1 MSVDRE
7 SRPAAVP
14 VEVPVEEPVEI
25 PASAPP
31 PGTVLALSISAGIA
45 VLLLGLW
52 AGNALTPEVI
62 PGLPSAGPFTPWALP
77 IAKFVFDL
85 SALVTVGALVAAV
98 ALVPSTGADVTATG
112 IRCLRAAAVWA
123 AVWAASALVT
133 FVLTLADILGVP
145 ASQVLDSNTLS
156 SFAGSISQGR
166 ALLFVFGLA
175 VIVAAAAPFVVSLDS
190 GAVLLL
196 VSVVALLPVPLTG
209 HAAGAA
215 DHDVATSS
223 LVAHVVAGSLW
234 VGGLLALVLYV
245 RRSSGA
251 LSVAVPRFSALALW
265 CYIAIGLSGLVNAWV
280 RLGGVD
286 ALWSSRYG
294 LLVVGKVAAFVALGV
309 FGWWHRRRAQSF
321 LRLAAGEVV
330 VMTAT
335 IGLAV
340 ALSRTR
346 TPVPDVPAT
355 DISAAES
362 VLGFDLPPYS
372 LSEVLTGWR
381 PDMIVLLVVGT
392 VLWLYLAGVRRL
404 SRRDVHWPFGRTLAW
419 IGGLAVAAFVLNS
432 GLAAYGRAL
441 FSAHMLQHM
450 TLTMIVPILLGMGAP
465 ITLALRA
472 LPAHPA
478 TGPRGAREWLL
489 VMLHSR
495 IARFL
500 THPVVALTLY
510 VVTLYGFYFT
520 PLFDLSHRSHLAH
533 ALMHLHFIAI
543 GCLYFWP
550 ILGIDPMPRKLPPLG
565 RILLLF
571 ASVPF
576 HAFFGVALMSSST
589 VLSEEWYASLGLP
602 WVDSLLA
609 DQNVGAG
616 IAWSFGEVP
625 TVLVLLAIFVQWYR
639 SDNREAKRADRR
651 ADRDG
656 DAELAAYND
665 YLAHLANRHEQ
676 RS

>member
-1 MSVDRE
+1 MAVDRE
-7 SRPAAVP
+7 SRLT
-14 VEVPVEEPVEI
+14 
-25 PASAPP
+25 APP
-31 PGTVLALSISAGIA
+31 EAAAAESGPSPRAVLTTAIAAGIA
-45 VLLLGLW
+45 ILLLGLW
-52 AGNALTPEVI
+52 IGDALTPQTI
-62 PGLPSAGPFTPWALP
+62 PGLPDPGALTPWALP
-77 IAKFVFDL
+77 TAKFLFDL
-85 SALVTVGALVAAV
+85 SALATVGALLAGV
-98 ALVPSTGADVTATG
+98 ALVPSAGAELTATG
-112 IRCLRAAAVWA
+112 LRCLRAAAVWA

-133 FVLTLADILGVP
+133 FVLSLSDILGVP
-145 ASQVLDSNTLS
+145 PAEVLDVNTLS

-166 ALLFVFGLA
+166 ALLFVVGLA
-175 VIVAAAAPFVVSLDS
+175 VVVAAAAPFVLSLDS
-190 GAVLLL
+190 GALLL
-196 VSVVALLPVPLTG
+196 VVSGIALLPVPLTG

-245 RRSSGA
+245 RRSSSA

-265 CYIAIGLSGLVNAWV
+265 CYIAIGFSGFLNSWV

-286 ALWSSRYG
+286 ELWGSRYG
-294 LLVVGKVAAFVALGV
+294 LLVLGKLAAFVALGA
-309 FGWWHRRRAQSF
+309 FGWWHRRAARSF

-330 VMTAT
+330 VMSAT

-346 TPVPDVPAT
+346 PPVPDVVTPDAT
-355 DISAAES
+355 AAES
-362 VLGFDLPPYS
+362 LLGFDLPPYS
-372 LSEVLTGWR
+372 LLEVLTGWR
-381 PDMIVLLVVGT
+381 PDALVLLVTGTALALYVG
-392 VLWLYLAGVRRL
+392 GVRRL
-404 SRRDVHWPFGRTLAW
+404 IRRGLPWPIGRTLAW
-419 IGGLAVAAFVLNS
+419 VGGLAVATFVLNS

-478 TGPRGAREWLL
+478 DGARGAREWLL

-495 IARFL
+495 VARVL

-550 ILGIDPMPRKLPPLG
+550 ILGIDPMPRRLPPLG

-602 WVDSLLA
+602 WVGSLLA

-616 IAWSFGEVP
+616 IAWSFGEIP
-625 TVLVLLAIFVQWYR
+625 TLLVLAAIFVQWYR
-639 SDNREAKRADRR
+639 ADDREARRADRR

-656 DAELAAYND
+656 DAELAAYNE
-665 YLAHLANRHEQ
+665 YLARLGSSTAEPSRKRET
-676 RS
+676 

>member
-1 MSVDRE
+1 MAVDRE
-7 SRPAAVP
+7 FRPATAP
-14 VEVPVEEPVEI
+14 VEAGA
-25 PASAPP
+25 ASAPLP
-31 PGTVLALSISAGIA
+31 RLVLGLALTAGLG

-52 AGNALTPEVI
+52 VGDAVSATSI
-62 PGLPSAGPFTPWALP
+62 PGLPAAGAGTAWALP
-77 IAKFVFDL
+77 IAKLVFDL
-85 SALVTVGALVAAV
+85 SAVGTVGALLVGV
-98 ALVPSTGADVTATG
+98 ALVPSAGNELTATG
-112 IRCLRAAAVWA
+112 LRCLRAAAVWA
-123 AVWAASALVT
+123 AVWAGSALVT
-133 FVLTLADILGVP
+133 FVLSLSDILGLPV
-145 ASQVLDSNTLS
+145 SEVLSANTLS
-156 SFAGSISQGR
+156 SFAGSVSQGR

-175 VIVAAAAPFVVSLDS
+175 VIIAAAAPFVLSLDT
-190 GAVLLL
+190 GAVLLV
-196 VSVVALLPVPLTG
+196 VSAVALLPVPLTG

-223 LVAHVVAGSLW
+223 LVAHVIAASLW

-245 RRSSGA
+245 RRSRAA
-251 LSVAVPRFSALALW
+251 LAVAVPRFSVLALW
-265 CYIAIGLSGLVNAWV
+265 CYVAIGFSGLVNAWV
-280 RLGGVD
+280 RLGG
-286 ALWSSRYG
+286 AEELWTSRYG
-294 LLVVGKVAAFVALGV
+294 VLVAGKTAAFVALGF
-309 FGWWHRRRAQSF
+309 FGWWQRRAASSF

-330 VMTAT
+330 VMAAA

-340 ALSRTR
+340 ALSRTPA
-346 TPVPDVPAT
+346 PVPDVPVEEA
-355 DISAAES
+355 SAAES
-362 VLGFDLPPYS
+362 LLGFDLPPYS
-372 LSEVLTGWR
+372 LIEVLTSWR
-381 PDMIVLLVVGT
+381 PDTIVLIVVGT
-392 VLWLYLAGVRRL
+392 ALALYLAGVRTL
-404 SRRDVHWPFGRTLAW
+404 SRREQRWPIARTLSWLA
-419 IGGLAVAAFVLNS
+419 GLAIATFVLNS

-495 IARFL
+495 VARIL
-500 THPVVALTLY
+500 THPLVTLTLY

-533 ALMHLHFIAI
+533 ALMHVHFIAI

-550 ILGIDPMPRKLPPLG
+550 ILGIDPMPRRLPPVG
-565 RILLLF
+565 RMLLLF

-589 VLSEEWYASLGLP
+589 VLSEDWYASLGLP

-609 DQNVGAG
+609 DQYVGAG
-616 IAWSFGEVP
+616 IAWSFGEIP
-625 TVLVLLAIFVQWYR
+625 TLLVLAAIFVQWYR
-639 SDNREAKRADRR
+639 ADDREAKRADRR

-656 DAELAAYND
+656 DAELTAYNA
-665 YLAHLANRHEQ
+665 YLARLDS
-676 RS
+676 RSPESRS

>member
-1 MSVDRE
+1 MAVDRD
-7 SRPAAVP
+7 SPPAAP
-14 VEVPVEEPVEI
+14 IATDAATPSPR
-25 PASAPP
+25 
-31 PGTVLALSISAGIA
+31 A
-45 VLLLGLW
+45 VLVAAILAGVGILVLGLW
-52 AGNALTPEVI
+52 VGDALAPETI
-62 PGLPSAGPFTPWALP
+62 PGLPDAGALTPWALP

-85 SALVTVGALVAAV
+85 SALATVGTLLAGV
-98 ALVPSTGADVTATG
+98 ALVPSAGAEMTAPG

-133 FVLTLADILGVP
+133 FVLSLSDILGVP
-145 ASQVLDSNTLS
+145 AGDVLDANTLT

-175 VIVAAAAPFVVSLDS
+175 VVIAAAAPFVLSLDA
-190 GAVLLL
+190 GALLL
-196 VSVVALLPVPLTG
+196 VVSGVALLPVPLTG

-245 RRSSGA
+245 RRSRAA
-251 LSVAVPRFSALALW
+251 LEVAVPRFSALALW
-265 CYIAIGLSGLVNAWV
+265 CYVAIGFSGLLNAWV

-286 ALWSSRYG
+286 DLWGSRYG
-294 LLVVGKVAAFVALGV
+294 LLVLGKVAAFVVLGV
-309 FGWWHRRRAQSF
+309 FGWWHRRASRPF
-321 LRLAAGEVV
+321 LRFAAGEVV
-330 VMTAT
+330 VMAAT
-335 IGLAV
+335 VGLAV
-340 ALSRTR
+340 ALSRIR
-346 TPVPDVPAT
+346 TPVPDGAT
-355 DISAAES
+355 PDATAAAS
-362 VLGFDLPPYS
+362 LLGFDLPPYS
-372 LSEVLTGWR
+372 LLEVLTGWR
-381 PDMIVLLVVGT
+381 PDALVLLVTGTALALYVGG
-392 VLWLYLAGVRRL
+392 VLRL
-404 SRRDVHWPFGRTLAW
+404 SRRGLSWPVGRTLAW
-419 IGGLAVAAFVLNS
+419 IGGLAVATFVLNS

-472 LPAHPA
+472 LPAHRA
-478 TGPRGAREWLL
+478 DGPRGAREWLL
-489 VMLHSR
+489 VILHSR

-550 ILGIDPMPRKLPPLG
+550 ILGIDPMPRRLPPLG

-602 WVDSLLA
+602 WVGSLLA

-616 IAWSFGEVP
+616 IAWSFGEIP
-625 TVLVLLAIFVQWYR
+625 TLLVLAAIFVQWYR
-639 SDNREAKRADRR
+639 ADDREAKRADRR

-665 YLAHLANRHEQ
+665 YLSHLNSSSTTAAQ
-676 RS
+676 RDRPGAR